1 MAKLT
6 VSALR
11 KQIAALEARAAKL
24 TQAEMKSSVAK
35 VRALMDSL
43 GVTIE
48 HLGARVSKAAG
59 DAKRS
64 AMGSSVAAKKRSSKR
79 TGAGVAKYADPKT
92 GKTWTGFGRAPAW
105 LASVKNRDKFLVVPA
120 QAASADAAPSAPRK
134 AAKSTG
140 ASAKAAVKR
149 VERKSAAKSKTPRA
163 AVKKV
168 AERPAKAPSVSRRAK
183 ATDDKAR
190 APDVTTPTVSE

>member
-6 VSALR
+6 VTALR
-11 KQIAALEARAAKL
+11 KQIAALEAKAAKL

-43 GVTIE
+43 GVTME
-48 HLGARVSKAAG
+48 HLAARVSKAAG

-64 AMGSSVAAKKRSSKR
+64 STGSSAAAKKR

-120 QAASADAAPSAPRK
+120 QAASADAAPSAPLR
-134 AAKSTG
+134 AAKSTR
-140 ASAKAAVKR
+140 APAKASVKR
-149 VERKSAAKSKTPRA
+149 VSRKSAGASKTPRA
-163 AVKKV
+163 AAKKV
-168 AERPAKAPSVSRRAK
+168 AVRPAKAPRAARRAK
-183 ATDDKAR
+183 ATDDKAP
-190 APDVTTPTVSE
+190 APGVTTPALSE